1 MSEWRLT
8 TLQEIISNIESGSRP
23 KGGVRIGE
31 NSEGIPSYGGE
42 NISIN
47 GGMLYDSVRMV
58 PVNFAAEMRKGVLSD
73 KDVLINKDGANTGKS
88 AVYRRPAG
96 EKLATINEHLFL
108 LRCKKNTA
116 DQEFLYHFLNSEIG
130 RSQIAKVITGSAQ
143 PGLNS
148 TFPDFVRID
157 LPPLPE
163 QKKIAEILSGI
174 DSQIERLEKQHE
186 QISRIQD
193 LISEDII
200 YACKKNFPSQGL
212 GRVCALITK
221 GATPTTFGHELS
233 RVRFP
238 GSVTFL
244 GGGSTSYSGELDEV
258 PARYCTTQA
267 VSTLSR
273 SALKAGDSL
282 ITIVGASI
290 GNTCQIPGSILP
302 ANINQNVALIRS
314 DTAILDCNYLSLYLK
329 TEGKKAL
336 INIST
341 TQAQPS
347 VSLKQ
352 VGELQIPLLPLGEQ
366 RKISAAA
373 GSLQTCKIKLEH
385 KIQKVMFLKHA
396 LSADLLSGRNRVP
409 L

>member
-1 MSEWRLT
+1 MSEQWEKMELGKVC
-8 TLQEIISNIESGSRP
+8 EIILGQSPSSDTYNQD
-23 KGGVRIGE
+23 RIGLPFFQGK
-31 NSEGIPSYGGE
+31 SEFGGKYAQAK
-42 NISIN
+42 IWCSDPVKIAK
-47 GGMLYDSVRMV
+47 MDDILLSVRA
-58 PVNFAAEMRKGVLSD
+58 PVGESNLAPNICCIGRGLAA
-73 KDVLINKDGANTGKS
+73 
-88 AVYRRPAG
+88 
-96 EKLATINEHLFL
+96 
-108 LRCKKNTA
+108 LRA
-116 DQEFLYHFLNSEIG
+116 DQEKLLQEFLWHQIDFKKVYLQRI
-130 RSQIAKVITGSAQ
+130 SQG
-143 PGLNS
+143 S
-148 TFPDFVRID
+148 TFDAISGKD
-157 LPPLPE
+157 LSELEIAFPPLPE
-163 QKKIAEILSGI
+163 QKKIAEILSGV
-174 DSQIERLEKQHE
+174 DSQIERLGKQHE

-193 LISEDII
+193 LISEDTLH
-200 YACKKNFPSQGL
+200 ACKKNFPSQDL
-212 GRVCALITK
+212 RRVCVLITK

-244 GGGSTSYSGELDEV
+244 GGGSTSYSGEFDEA
-258 PARYCTTQA
+258 PARYCTSQA

-282 ITIVGASI
+282 ITIVGSI

-329 TEGKKAL
+329 TEGKTAL

-352 VGELQIPLLPLGEQ
+352 VGDLQIPLPPLGEQ

-373 GSLQTCKIKLEH
+373 ASLQTCKIKLEH

-396 LSADLLSGRNRVP
+396 LSADLLSGRKRVT

>member
-1 MSEWRLT
+1 MSEYPLDWTVSNLGVHLKETKERACDSDIIPYSVSKVLGIVP
-8 TLQEIISNIESGSRP
+8 QSEKFNKRVASSDISNYKVIR
-23 KGGVRIGE
+23 KGDFAYDPMLLWDG
-31 NSEGIPSYGGE
+31 
-42 NISIN
+42 SIN
-47 GGMLYDSVRMV
+47 RMLREGKGAVSPAYVTFRVASDSLDADFLLHLLKASTTKTFYKSISKGTNIRRQKAEFDD
-58 PVNFAAEMRKGVLSD
+58 FAA
-73 KDVLINKDGANTGKS
+73 
-88 AVYRRPAG
+88 G
-96 EKLATINEHLFL
+96 EFAF
-108 LRCKKNTA
+108 
-116 DQEFLYHFLNSEIG
+116 
-130 RSQIAKVITGSAQ
+130 
-143 PGLNS
+143 
-148 TFPDFVRID
+148 
-157 LPPLPE
+157 PPLPE

-193 LISEDII
+193 LVSEDII
-200 YACKKNFPSQGL
+200 YACKKNFPSHGL

-244 GGGSTSYSGELDEV
+244 GGGSTSYSGEYDEV
-258 PARYCTTQA
+258 PARYCTSQA

-290 GNTCQIPGSILP
+290 GNTCQIPGSVLP

-336 INIST
+336 ISIST

-347 VSLKQ
+347 VSLQQ
-352 VGELQIPLLPLGEQ
+352 VGDLQIPLPPLGEQ
-366 RKISAAA
+366 RKIGAAA
-373 GSLQTCKIKLEH
+373 ASLQTCKIKLDH

-396 LSADLLSGRNRVP
+396 LSSDLLSGRKRVT